1 MGNTMKKI
9 CKIFALNLLAL
20 INLQKIKCNV
30 SKTKITASAAATVF
44 VIGNI
49 NKSRQLLKNNLFLD
63 ETYLL
68 KKEKGKKIWNVKTNE
83 WSTTGNSQEKILE
96 IARSW
101 SDNAEYATSPIY
113 LITFVEKICR
123 ELEILDN
130 LEERLTGPAFLITQY
145 KSFLKNSL
153 FILLKKQINNQIQKI
168 NNLHKNLEFILKSIQ
183 ETNEFKQQSYQKVAN
198 RISVCSQII

>member
-1 MGNTMKKI
+1 MKKI